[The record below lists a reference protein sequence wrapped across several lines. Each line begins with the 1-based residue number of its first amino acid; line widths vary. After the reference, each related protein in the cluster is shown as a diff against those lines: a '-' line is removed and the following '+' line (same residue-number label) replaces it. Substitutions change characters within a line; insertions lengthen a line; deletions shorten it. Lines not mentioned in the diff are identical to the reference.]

1 MRRTELR
8 EHAFK
13 LLFGVE
19 FNDKSELREQ
29 MELYM
34 DLLEDLSGK
43 DREDICAKVQ
53 AASERLTQIDGMINA
68 RTTGWKTTR
77 MNKVDL
83 TILRLAV
90 YEMEW
95 DPDVPV
101 SVAISEAVLLAQ
113 KFGGE
118 GSPAFVNGVLAKI
131 AK

>member
-34 DLLEDLSGK
+34 DQLEDLSGK

-101 SVAISEAVLLAQ
+101 SVAISEAVLLAK

>member
-34 DLLEDLSGK
+34 DQLEDLGGK

-101 SVAISEAVLLAQ
+101 SVAISEAVLLAK